1 MPTAI
6 LKIDGDTSGLSRA
19 FGDIRA
25 QAKATEAAIRSSM
38 TGAFTGAEK
47 AAQRA
52 EGAVRRGGRVAR
64 DESARTSQQ
73 QERDAQRTVAAF
85 LRAEDQKRR
94 AAQLTAKARE
104 RAEQEATTVARAEAQ
119 KRGLT
124 AEQEARLRQSTLE
137 RITRAAESEERK
149 QTAIAKREQRA
160 RERAGRDVGIG
171 LRRGLNVGGDAA
183 LNVARQAHGQIQD
196 ARRQRAES
204 EHTLNAAFFQAGVNG
219 PEATRMTARI
229 QQEIASGSLRGLSM
243 DQVAG
248 GIMGAQTQFSVLS
261 GRTEAD
267 RSANLNRQIELAAFA
282 RNTLQDPAEVMR
294 VAGMLSQQGVRGGDQ
309 MDVLH
314 SLTGMALAGSIELST
329 LTSTALG
336 PLMQNI
342 SRTTNQNQ
350 TAAQR
355 SEAVRRTTAETMAIG
370 EIGAAAGLTPRDAL
384 NAMAK
389 LRTSVENPMM
399 AERLDARLRASG
411 RGELAGRL
419 VQRNAAGALELRN
432 RNPVEFMSSLVQGMG
447 GDTNAVTN
455 LLSAGGRGSA
465 MVLDAQQRRLINA
478 MSSQTAGGQTIAAH
492 IAEMQSAGTR
502 FGLDDVERG
511 RAIVD
516 GESRTALQSAE
527 ETRLGALTDN
537 TSAMVQ
543 LSNAINNWT
552 VRNPI
557 ASSAIQSGGGLLGGV
572 LGGALF
578 PRIGQA
584 FVNTGIGA
592 RLAGLTGGGGGIL
605 ASLGSVGTF
614 LGTSVGAASAGTIG
628 ATVLGSLGAGLGIGT
643 LANRALHS
651 DANQRG
657 GNAAYTN
664 VFTGDF
670 WRGFTTSVQQ
680 AMRDGLSSAQIT
692 ATVSAVD
699 ATHAAAQAPV
709 PTR

>member
-1 MPTAI
+1 MANAI
-6 LKIDGDTSGLSRA
+6 LRIDADVSGLSRA

-25 QAKATEAAIRSSM
+25 QAKATEAAIKSSM
-38 TGAFTGAEK
+38 SGAFSGAEK

-64 DESARTSQQ
+64 DESARTTAQ
-73 QERDAQRTVAAF
+73 QERDAQRSVVSF
-85 LRAEDQKRR
+85 LRAEDQRRR

-104 RAEQEATTVARAEAQ
+104 RAEQEATSVARSEAQ

-124 AEQEARLRQSTLE
+124 ADQEARLRQAALE
-137 RITRAAESEERK
+137 RITRTAETEERK
-149 QTAIAKREQRA
+149 QTALAKREAKA

-204 EHTLNAAFFQAGVNG
+204 EHTLNAAFYQAGVSG
-219 PEATRMTARI
+219 PEGARMTARI

-243 DQVAG
+243 EQVAG

-261 GRTEAD
+261 GRTEGD
-267 RSANLNRQIELAAFA
+267 RNANLNRQIQLAAFA
-282 RNTLQDPAEVMR
+282 RDTFQDPAEVMR
-294 VAGMLSQQGVRGGDQ
+294 VAGMLSQQGVTGGDQ
-309 MDVLH
+309 MDVLR
-314 SLTGMALAGSIELST
+314 SLTGMAQAGSIELST

-370 EIGAAAGLTPRDAL
+370 EIGSAAGLTPRDAL

-399 AERLDARLRASG
+399 AERLNARLRASG
-411 RGELAGRL
+411 RGALADQL
-419 VQRNAAGALELRN
+419 LQRNAAGGIELRD
-432 RNPVEFMSSLVQGMG
+432 RNPVGFMSSLVQGMG

-465 MVLDAQQRRLINA
+465 MVLDSQQRRLINA
-478 MSSQTAGGQTIAAH
+478 MSSQTSGGQTIAARV
-492 IAEMQSAGTR
+492 AEMQASGSR
-502 FGLDDVERG
+502 FGASDIERG
-511 RAIVD
+511 RAMVE
-516 GESRTALQSAE
+516 GEQRTALQSAE

-537 TSAMVQ
+537 TSAMVK
-543 LSNAINNWT
+543 LSNAFNTWAT
-552 VRNPI
+552 RNPI

-578 PRIGQA
+578 PRIGKA
-584 FVNTGIGA
+584 IVN
-592 RLAGLTGGGGGIL
+592 
-605 ASLGSVGTF
+605 
-614 LGTSVGAASAGTIG
+614 TSVGGRIAGLMGIEGAGG
-628 ATVLGSLGAGLGIGT
+628 ATAATAGLGATAAAAGLATAGAVANSLRTAVTGTDVAGNQVGTGRRVAAGLGTALTPLAIGET
-643 LANRALHS
+643 GRQIGDVVGRFIVDALRS
-651 DANQRG
+651 NP
-657 GNAAYTN
+657 
-664 VFTGDF
+664 
-670 WRGFTTSVQQ
+670 
-680 AMRDGLSSAQIT
+680 LT
-692 ATVSAVD
+692 ATVSPVD
-699 ATHAAAQAPV
+699 ATHAAATAPV
-709 PTR
+709 TR

>member
-1 MPTAI
+1 MSTAI
-6 LKIDGDTSGLSRA
+6 LKIDGDTSGLARA
-19 FGDIRA
+19 FGDMRA
-25 QAKATEAAIRSSM
+25 QAKATETAIKSSFDKATAAM
-38 TGAFTGAEK
+38 GA

-52 EGAVRRGGRVAR
+52 EGVYRRSGRAIRDDSAKVA
-64 DESARTSQQ
+64 QQ

-104 RAEQEATTVARAEAQ
+104 RAEQEATNVARAEAQ

-137 RITRAAESEERK
+137 RVTRAQEAAERR
-149 QTAIAKREQRA
+149 QTATVQREA
-160 RERAGRDVGIG
+160 RERAKMMATVS
-171 LRRGLNVGGDAA
+171 RGANHVVTAGFGAA
-183 LNVARQAHGQIQD
+183 REAHGQIQD

-204 EHTLNAAFFQAGVNG
+204 EHTLNAAFFQAGVSV

-243 DQVAG
+243 EQFAG
-248 GIMGAQTQFSVLS
+248 GLLGAQVQSSVMT
-261 GRTEAD
+261 GATEAD
-267 RSANLNRQIELAAFA
+267 RSTNLNRQIELAAFA
-282 RNTLQDPAEVMR
+282 RNTFQDPAEVMR
-294 VAGMLSQQGVRGGDQ
+294 VAGMLSQQGVTGGDQ
-309 MDVLH
+309 MDVLR
-314 SLTGMALAGSIELST
+314 SLTGMAQAGSIELST

-411 RGELAGRL
+411 RGELAGQL

-465 MVLDAQQRRLINA
+465 MVLDSQQRRLINA
-478 MSSQTAGGQTIAAH
+478 MSSQTSGGQTIAQH
-492 IAEMQSAGTR
+492 ITEMQGAGTR
-502 FGLDDVERG
+502 FGIGDVERG
-511 RAIVD
+511 RQLVE
-516 GESRTALQSAE
+516 GEQRTELQSAE

-537 TSAMVQ
+537 TSAMVN

-552 VRNPI
+552 TRNPI
-557 ASSAIQSGGGLLGGV
+557 ASSALQSGGGLLGGA

-584 FVNTGIGA
+584 IVSTGIGA
-592 RLAGLTGGGGGIL
+592 RLAGLAGASGGGGGIL
-605 ASLGSVGTF
+605 ASLGSVGAF
-614 LGTSVGAASAGTIG
+614 LGTSVGAASASTIG
-628 ATVLGSLGAGLGIGT
+628 AIVAGSLGAGAGLGT
-643 LANRALHS
+643 LANRAIYS
-651 DANQRG
+651 DAGQRG

-670 WRGFTTSVQQ
+670 WRGFTTSVSQ
-680 AMRDGLSSAQIT
+680 AITDGMGRAT
-692 ATVSAVD
+692 VNATVSPVD

-709 PTR
+709 TR